1 MDISLGSTAEIEKL
15 FCHFRVSLDK
25 MRISRD
31 LSYKIEG
38 GALGKSRHKPLNETS
53 LRVTQALFERA

>member
-25 MRISRD
+25 MRD
-31 LSYKIEG
+31 LSYKIDG

-53 LRVTQALFERA
+53 LRVTQALFDRA